1 MSSNQTNYI
10 ATTIQNNNKRVEKWD
25 LLRALLIFLVVLG
38 HLADRYTS
46 SSENMRALYLFIYT
60 FHIPCFLFL
69 DGLLGK
75 RNVKERRY
83 GHIFSYLIIY
93 LFIKVLTSVVDG
105 FINQSVS
112 FSLLSD
118 SAVAWY
124 GLCLFWC
131 SLLTIFLCRFSPKWV
146 LIASIIIA
154 CMVGYD
160 SNVGDMFVLSK
171 TIVFYPF
178 YFIGYCLDPEQV
190 AKKLSAPAIRVCSA
204 LFLVILGAVCLFG
217 TDPVYFFRA
226 LLTGRH
232 SYMAFTSV
240 YGMNNI
246 VVAFGGLLRL
256 LYYVVAVG
264 GCISIISLIPNHLP
278 HSRAIRAVGKR
289 SLEIYILH
297 NPLIHILYDGV
308 SLPSLL
314 AAWGIGGW
322 VILPLAII
330 ITSIFAL
337 PFWEK
342 PIRAIIYPTFLE
354 HRDEQA
360 QIEG

>member
-1 MSSNQTNYI
+1 MSTDQTNYI
-10 ATTIQNNNKRVEKWD
+10 AMTTQNNNKRIEKWD
-25 LLRALLIFLVVLG
+25 LLRALL
-38 HLADRYTS
+38 
-46 SSENMRALYLFIYT
+46 IYT

-105 FINQSVS
+105 FINQDVS

-146 LIASIIIA
+146 LIISIIIA

-160 SNVGDMFVLSK
+160 SNVGDMLVLSK

-178 YFIGYCLDPEQV
+178 YFIGYCLDPEKV
-190 AKKLSAPAIRVCSA
+190 AKKFSAPAIRICGAV
-204 LFLVILGAVCLFG
+204 FLVILAVVYLFG
-217 TDPVYFFRA
+217 TDSVYFFRA

-232 SYMAFTSV
+232 SYTAFASV
-240 YGMNNI
+240 YRMDNI
-246 VVAFGGLLRL
+246 VTFGGLLRL
-256 LYYVVAVG
+256 LYYGIAAG

-278 HSRAIRAVGKR
+278 HSSAIQAVGRR

-314 AAWGIGGW
+314 ITWGIGGW

-330 ITSIFAL
+330 ITIIFAL
-337 PFWEK
+337 PFWER
-342 PIRAIIYPTFLE
+342 PIRAIIYPTFLK
-354 HRDEQA
+354 HMDEA
-360 QIEG
+360 SVD